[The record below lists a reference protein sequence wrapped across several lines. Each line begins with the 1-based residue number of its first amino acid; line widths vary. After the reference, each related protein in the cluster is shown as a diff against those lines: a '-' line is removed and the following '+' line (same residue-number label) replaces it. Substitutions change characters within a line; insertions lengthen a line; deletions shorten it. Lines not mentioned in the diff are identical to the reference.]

1 MKPLPVDDSFEMQSL
16 VILTYLV
23 SHMAGHPFQLLLPS
37 CSMSTEHSP
46 AAVPATAA
54 ILVSARD
61 HGVMEY
67 LRLEGTR

>member
-1 MKPLPVDDSFEMQSL
+1 MDDSFEMQSL
-16 VILTYLV
+16 VILTDLV
-23 SHMAGHPFQLLLPS
+23 SHMAGHLFRLLLPS
-37 CSMSTEHSP
+37 CSMSMERSP

-54 ILVSARD
+54 IPVSARD